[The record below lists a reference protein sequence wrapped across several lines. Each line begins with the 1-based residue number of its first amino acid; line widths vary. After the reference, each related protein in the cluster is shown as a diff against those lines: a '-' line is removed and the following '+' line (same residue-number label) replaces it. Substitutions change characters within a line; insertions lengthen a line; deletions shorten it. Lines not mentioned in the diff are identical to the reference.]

1 MTLTF
6 DGLYMTV
13 TTPEVTLHWDGL
25 GSLII
30 GVSPDTQTL
39 GLCGSNREGEA
50 LRPRFKRRRSYLQ
63 GELERSLSQ
72 GVHESGLGGL
82 FVAVYFYLDLSCN
95 WCNLYIFNLY
105 GISSKFYLILMNKN

>member
-82 FVAVYFYLDLSCN
+82 FVAVES
-95 WCNLYIFNLY
+95 IFIQTCLAI
-105 GISSKFYLILMNKN
+105 GVICTSLICTVFLPNFTLF